1 MKKNT
6 IYYILLYIRDISL
19 YILYAMLKEIIYFQV
34 NFIKF

>member
-19 YILYAMLKEIIYFQV
+19 YILCAMLKEIIYYQV